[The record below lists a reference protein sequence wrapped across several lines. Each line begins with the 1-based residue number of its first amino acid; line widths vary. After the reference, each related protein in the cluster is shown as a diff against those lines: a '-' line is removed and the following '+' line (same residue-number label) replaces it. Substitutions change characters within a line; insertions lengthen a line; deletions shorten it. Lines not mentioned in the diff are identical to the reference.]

1 MPGNTIRGRWGE
13 DLATHYLQQSGYEI
27 LHRNWRFSRFEIDI
41 IAAKN
46 QLLHFIEVKTRSSLQ
61 FGFPEESV
69 SAKKMTNLMKAGAQ
83 YQYQYPE
90 WTKVQYDVLS
100 ILLQSGSAPA
110 FYLLED
116 IYL

>member
-1 MPGNTIRGRWGE
+1 MPGNTIRGSWGE

-46 QLLHFIEVKTRSSLQ
+46 QFLHFIEVKTRSSLQ

-69 SAKKMTNLMKAGAQ
+69 SAKKLMNLMKAAEQ

-100 ILLQSGSAPA
+100 ILLQAGAAPA